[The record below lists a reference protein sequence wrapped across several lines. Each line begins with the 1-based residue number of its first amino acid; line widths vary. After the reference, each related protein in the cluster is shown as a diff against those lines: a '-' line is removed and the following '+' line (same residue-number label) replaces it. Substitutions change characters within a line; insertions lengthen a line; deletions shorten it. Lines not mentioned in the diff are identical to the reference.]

1 MKKNIVIKGETQKNK
16 SAVIAIVIGAILLV
30 IAFLSPFIY
39 INTVKV
45 QITDM
50 KCFRGFLRLIVWL
63 TSSPSSSVS
72 FLILRYTT
80 VL

>member
-16 SAVIAIVIGAILLV
+16 SAVIAIVIGAIL
-30 IAFLSPFIY
+30 
-39 INTVKV
+39 
-45 QITDM
+45 
-50 KCFRGFLRLIVWL
+50 FRGFLRLIVWL